1 MYVAPYIYMWNPQ
14 VARGDDGSSLVVGP
28 SIIDRAPIVYVGGVV
43 VRFSSND
50 RALSHVIV

>member
-43 VRFSSND
+43 VRFCSND